1 MKKIVIIFSILM
13 LLIINIANAKRSKA
27 RKTKD
32 TEENKKV
39 EKIEIGSKKFNK
51 IMTEFRLEATIKTT
65 KGDISFFLYPEAAP
79 RNVANFVFLA
89 KKDFYNNL
97 PFHRV
102 IPNGLVQGGDHKG
115 DGTGTTGYYLNDE
128 FVKWLNFDYAGMLAL
143 ANSGPNTNSS
153 QFFITMQAIS
163 SLNGKHT
170 IIGGTKSREDLGKL
184 RLLRQGDKI
193 LNIEIR
199 GKDVNKFL
207 NYFPNE
213 VTEWESK
220 LEKPLPSNEQNET
233 ESSQ

>member
-13 LLIINIANAKRSKA
+13 LLIVNIANAKRSKA

-102 IPNGLVQGGDHKG
+102 IPNGLAQGGDHKG

>member
-13 LLIINIANAKRSKA
+13 LLIVNIANAKRSKA